1 MTASQDTSPAA
12 SLQPLGK
19 RLARLLLGDY
29 ELYAVYGFDLQE
41 ADRGDLSAMERQGFT
56 FRPISRD
63 DVETAFDDGLRSR
76 AYYAGEDAECFG
88 IFRDGTLVCAQF
100 YWHGE
105 RYRNARNFWPLAENE
120 AKSVEFYTVPHL
132 RGHGLGPAIKAY
144 SAAALKKKGFRRI
157 FSRVW
162 HSHTASRRA
171 NEKAGWKHVATV
183 MHVYPFS
190 MGKRLRLVR
199 RHKPLA

>member
-105 RYRNARNFWPLAENE
+105 RYRNAGTSGHSPRTRRNRWSFTRCRTCA
-120 AKSVEFYTVPHL
+120 
-132 RGHGLGPAIKAY
+132 G
-144 SAAALKKKGFRRI
+144 
-157 FSRVW
+157 
-162 HSHTASRRA
+162 TASDRR
-171 NEKAGWKHVATV
+171 
-183 MHVYPFS
+183 S
-190 MGKRLRLVR
+190 KRIPPQR
-199 RHKPLA
+199 